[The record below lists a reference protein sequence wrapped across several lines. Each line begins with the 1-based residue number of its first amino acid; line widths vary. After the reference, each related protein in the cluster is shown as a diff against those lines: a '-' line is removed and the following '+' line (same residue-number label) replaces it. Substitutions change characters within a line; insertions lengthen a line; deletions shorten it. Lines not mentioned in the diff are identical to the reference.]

1 MCYNNGEREVLIIAV
16 SEKIKAL
23 LQLKGKK
30 KNELAAYL
38 GMNSQS
44 LSNKFNRDSFSAED
58 LIKISNFLECS
69 LIFEIDDKQ
78 KITLDMSDIKRG

>member
-1 MCYNNGEREVLIIAV
+1 MAI